1 MKKSKLITLLIF
13 LLVIPITL
21 FLGTKIP
28 GRGYYITGTLI
39 IIEMLI
45 PFFLAFEGRRVQAR
59 ELVLLAVMCALAI
72 VGRVA
77 IPLPHFKAIFAII
90 MLTGIAFGPESGFM
104 VGAIA
109 ALASNFFYG
118 QGHYTP
124 WQMMAYG
131 AVGLLAGFCFRG
143 KDPLKR
149 NPWTM
154 AIFGFLTVLF
164 VAGPIMDCSGI
175 FLMLSHITLKTALLT
190 LASGMIYANLSQ
202 AICTAICILLMG
214 RPLLE
219 RLDRIQRK
227 YGIME

>member
-45 PFFLAFEGRRVQAR
+45 PFFLAFEGRKVQAR

-77 IPLPHFKAIFAII
+77 IPLPHFKAIFAILLI
-90 MLTGIAFGPESGFM
+90 TGIAFGPESGFM
-104 VGAIA
+104 TGAIA

-118 QGHYTP
+118 QGPYTP

-131 AVGLLAGFCFRG
+131 AVGLLAGFFFRG
-143 KDPLKR
+143 SRKQIPMMAVYPVSIFNIKENIIGWAPDKDLYP
-149 NPWTM
+149 
-154 AIFGFLTVLF
+154 
-164 VAGPIMDCSGI
+164 
-175 FLMLSHITLKTALLT
+175 HTALPINNT
-190 LASGMIYANLSQ
+190 AEDIYKS
-202 AICTAICILLMG
+202 CIELI
-214 RPLLE
+214 E
-219 RLDRIQRK
+219 QK
-227 YGIME
+227 